1 MLRIFKRILLLVG
14 LLVVLVGG
22 VHLYA
27 GWRLHGALVEAGLSD
42 RVASCMTR
50 RMVKRLSLPQLVRLQ
65 NLQGDKPT
73 IGAWIRAVELVDDR
87 KVILVTTSSAAL
99 CKTGL
104 AR

>member
-14 LLVVLVGG
+14 LVVVLVLG

-27 GWRLHGALVEAGLSD
+27 GWRLHTALVEAGISKP
-42 RVASCMTR
+42 VATCMTK
-50 RMVKRLSLPQLVRLQ
+50 RMVKRLSLPQLMKLQ
-65 NLQGDKPT
+65 NLEGDKPT
-73 IGAWIRAVELVDDR
+73 LGAWVRAVKQVDDS

-99 CKTGL
+99 CRTGL